1 MVVFLHLERNE
12 SNNLIT
18 LKIKEMKKVL
28 SFISCALFVAAMTVA
43 CGHKTA
49 EEAVDST
56 VEATVEEA
64 ATVEAATM
72 CDAEHEAM
80 LNAAREAG
88 QAKCNCYKTDA
99 ASVESCIKSIIAQS
113 YAKYQDNEEF
123 KAAMDEEFNNC
134 VKAKATEAIKDAA
147 NEGIKAGANEI
158 AKKLSKN

>member
-1 MVVFLHLERNE
+1 
-12 SNNLIT
+12 
-18 LKIKEMKKVL
+18 MKKVL
-28 SFISCALFVAAMTVA
+28 SFVSCALFVAAMTVA

-64 ATVEAATM
+64 TEVAPVEAATM
-72 CDAEHEAM
+72 SDAEHEAM

-113 YAKYQDNEEF
+113 YAAYQDNEEF
-123 KAAMDEEFNNC
+123 KAAMEEEFNSC
-134 VKAKATEAIKDAA
+134 VKAKATAAVKDAA
-147 NEGIKAGANEI
+147 NEGIKAGANELS
-158 AKKLSKN
+158 KKLGKK

>member
-1 MVVFLHLERNE
+1 
-12 SNNLIT
+12 
-18 LKIKEMKKVL
+18 MKKIL
-28 SFISCALFVAAMTVA
+28 SFVGCALFVAAMTVA

-64 ATVEAATM
+64 TEVAPVEAATM
-72 CDAEHEAM
+72 SDAEHEAM

-113 YAKYQDNEEF
+113 YAAYQDNEEF
-123 KAAMDEEFNNC
+123 KAAMEEEFNSC
-134 VKAKATEAIKDAA
+134 VKAKATAAVKDAA
-147 NEGIKAGANEI
+147 NEGIKAGANELS
-158 AKKLSKN
+158 KKLGKK

>member
-1 MVVFLHLERNE
+1 
-12 SNNLIT
+12 
-18 LKIKEMKKVL
+18 MKKVL
-28 SFISCALFVAAMTVA
+28 SFVSCALFVAAMTVA

-64 ATVEAATM
+64 TEVAPVEAATM
-72 CDAEHEAM
+72 SDAEHEAM

-113 YAKYQDNEEF
+113 YAAYQDNEEF
-123 KAAMDEEFNNC
+123 KAAMEEEFNSC
-134 VKAKATEAIKDAA
+134 VKEKATAAAKEAGDKA
-147 NEGIKAGANEI
+147 IKAGAN
-158 AKKLSKN
+158 ALADKLNNKK

>member
-1 MVVFLHLERNE
+1 MKIII
-12 SNNLIT
+12 IT
-18 LKIKEMKKVL
+18 LKINKMKKVL
-28 SFISCALFVAAMTVA
+28 SFVSCALFVAAMTVA

-64 ATVEAATM
+64 TEVAPVEAATM
-72 CDAEHEAM
+72 SDAEHEAM

-113 YAKYQDNEEF
+113 YAAYQDNEEF
-123 KAAMDEEFNNC
+123 KAAMEEEFNSC
-134 VKAKATEAIKDAA
+134 VKAKATAAVKDAA
-147 NEGIKAGANEI
+147 NEGIKAGANELS
-158 AKKLSKN
+158 KKLGKK